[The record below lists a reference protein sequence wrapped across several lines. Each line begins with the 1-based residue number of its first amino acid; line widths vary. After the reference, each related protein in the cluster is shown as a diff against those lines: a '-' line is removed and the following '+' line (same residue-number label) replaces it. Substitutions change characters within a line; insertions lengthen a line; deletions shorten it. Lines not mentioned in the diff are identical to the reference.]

1 MDSIAWEQC
10 IVCLQMTDD
19 VPHCPANSK
28 RSDVGIGYE
37 TFAKD
42 LKSFQELGQMP
53 VPIDI
58 EKLSIEDLKEL
69 FMNHAAKWH
78 KKCRDKFNAT
88 KLQRMKKKLSKDVI
102 RVQHHRHPITSASSV
117 NLERIQEISGKLLLA
132 KLMNE

>member
-1 MDSIAWEQC
+1 MDSIDWEQC
-10 IVCLQMTDD
+10 IVCQQMTDD

-28 RSDVGIGYE
+28 RSDVGTGYE

-53 VPIDI
+53 VPIDT
-58 EKLSIEDLKEL
+58 EKLSIDLKEL

-88 KLQRMKKKLSKDVI
+88 KLQRM
-102 RVQHHRHPITSASSV
+102 
-117 NLERIQEISGKLLLA
+117 
-132 KLMNE
+132 